1 MSTATACISLCV
13 ALACLPAMAP
23 VLAAQGTSRG
33 QVQGVVYDSVS
44 RRPLAEAT
52 VQLLR
57 VGSDSGMRTTAADSA
72 GRFRFDSVAA
82 GDWIVGAW
90 HARLDS
96 VGLTQLARPL
106 RVTSGKLTQIR
117 VAVPSAVSLIRR
129 LCGDS
134 TVRDSLGVVFGTIR
148 RADRQRGAVAGVVRA
163 QWSEVQ
169 IRGVSITQ
177 STVGFDQPSGES
189 GEYVACGVPTDTRF
203 QIQASAGADSSGLLD
218 VPAEASGLRRLD
230 IFVASAQRR
239 ADTALV
245 RVEDSTGVLVDT
257 IITAYR
263 RGTGRLTGRMARSG
277 VPFPGVIAS
286 MWGTGLEV
294 RSDQAGVYSLLGLP
308 LGTHTV
314 EMRAVGYEPI
324 RRIVDV
330 LPDDVSAIAVDLV
343 RVTTLDTLRIRAWA
357 MRDQGPFKEAE
368 FLRRKRRGGGVFLSP
383 DDLNRENPATMSQLF
398 ARAVFVRV
406 QWGVAAGESL
416 TIGSGLRRCTP
427 AFLIDGRESGEDD
440 FFMLVR
446 PDNLLALE
454 VYRGNA
460 TPIEL
465 AVPNPCGAIV
475 VWTGRRTPPPER
487 R

>member
-1 MSTATACISLCV
+1 
-13 ALACLPAMAP
+13 
-23 VLAAQGTSRG
+23 
-33 QVQGVVYDSVS
+33 
-44 RRPLAEAT
+44 
-52 VQLLR
+52 
-57 VGSDSGMRTTAADSA
+57 
-72 GRFRFDSVAA
+72 
-82 GDWIVGAW
+82 
-90 HARLDS
+90 
-96 VGLTQLARPL
+96 
-106 RVTSGKLTQIR
+106 
-117 VAVPSAVSLIRR
+117 
-129 LCGDS
+129 
-134 TVRDSLGVVFGTIR
+134 
-148 RADRQRGAVAGVVRA
+148 VVRA

-203 QIQASAGADSSGLLD
+203 QIQASAGADSSGVLD
-218 VPAEASGLRRLD
+218 IPADASGLRRLD
-230 IFVASAQRR
+230 IFVASSQRR

-257 IITAYR
+257 VITAYR
-263 RGTGRLTGRMARSG
+263 RGTGRLNGRMTRSG
-277 VPFPGVIAS
+277 VPFPGAIAT

-294 RSDQAGVYSLLGLP
+294 RSDQAGSYTLSRLP

-330 LPDDVSAIAVDLV
+330 LPEDVSAIAVDLV

-368 FLRRKRRGGGVFLSP
+368 FLRRKRRGGGIFLSP

-398 ARAVFVRV
+398 SRAAFVRV

-454 VYRGNA
+454 IYRGSA